1 MKRVYGVMGYPVAH
15 SLSPVMHNFWFQ
27 KLGIEGVYGCFEVK
41 PEEFDNAV
49 KGIKALGIRGVSITI
64 PHKERALELADEPQ
78 QAALEIGAANT
89 FSLEEGL
96 LKAYNTDWIG
106 VLKAFEEKKI
116 TLKGKRVVILGA
128 GGAARAVCYA
138 IKQAGAKELLIFN
151 RTFEKAKRLAEK
163 LKATAREWKTLS
175 LAEGDVLINTTS
187 VGLESDE
194 TPVGEEV
201 ISRFKIFMDI
211 VYTPLKTKFLKIA
224 EKYGVIIDGLDM
236 LIYQGAEQFKIWT
249 GVYPPA
255 REVRELL
262 IKELEK
268 RGKLEAG

>member
-89 FSLEEGL
+89 FSLEQGL